1 MQKKEQHG
9 GKIHKDGQHQTTPH
23 TLWKLKIIKRER
35 SRRHRGPSP
44 RMLHQEQ
51 YHTGSEERGV
61 DTSRAY
67 AVTMHLQAPARHIR
81 YTIFEEGH
89 YLLARIEGDAP
100 SQDEMDA
107 ARRWPHR
114 EGQRTPNETRRLS
127 LSRTSP
133 LHTSNTGGGSFTLGQ
148 EGHTVAA
155 AHQPH
160 AQAPQGSQ
168 SGAFKNTSELG
179 LIIYVSPN
187 FVSLVVLAHYTREK
201 NTSDV
206 AHYSVSS
213 SVEN

>member
-23 TLWKLKIIKRER
+23 TLQKLKIIKRER

-61 DTSRAY
+61 DTSGAY
-67 AVTMHLQAPARHIR
+67 AVTMHLRAPARHIR

-89 YLLARIEGDAP
+89 YLLAWIEGAAP

-107 ARRWPHR
+107 AGRWPHR
-114 EGQRTPNETRRLS
+114 EGQRIPNETRRLS

-133 LHTSNTGGGSFTLGQ
+133 LHTSNTGGGSFTSGQ

-155 AHQPH
+155 ARHP
-160 AQAPQGSQ
+160 QAPADHKAHKAEPSRRERRREHRRRPT
-168 SGAFKNTSELG
+168 KLG
-179 LIIYVSPN
+179 LSPGRPRGRGSKGVSPYRR
-187 FVSLVVLAHYTREK
+187 LQGGERHI
-201 NTSDV
+201 
-206 AHYSVSS
+206 
-213 SVEN
+213 